1 MIKLHFKRS
10 KSKFLPEAVKTAGV
24 FDVKVEDDGYTITP
38 DIKKVFEHWE
48 DFNKLFWLSVDWGG
62 TYLEIDD
69 MKYFSHR
76 DKTGI
81 FYSLQLSHAKWM
93 NYVEMRT
100 SKFFDNGEF
109 NADQPISQKEADYLI
124 DLYIIQKS
132 QTDPF

>member
-10 KSKFLPEAVKTAGV
+10 KSKFLTEAMKHAQV
-24 FDVKVEDDGYTITP
+24 FDPKVEDDGYNITP
-38 DIKKVFEHWE
+38 DIKKVFEHWD
-48 DFNKLFWLSVDWGG
+48 DFNRVFWLSVDWNG
-62 TYLEIDD
+62 TYIEIDD
-69 MKYFSHR
+69 MKYHSHR

-81 FYSLQLSHAKWM
+81 FYSLQLSHSKWI

-109 NADQPISQKEADYLI
+109 NTDRPISQREADYLI